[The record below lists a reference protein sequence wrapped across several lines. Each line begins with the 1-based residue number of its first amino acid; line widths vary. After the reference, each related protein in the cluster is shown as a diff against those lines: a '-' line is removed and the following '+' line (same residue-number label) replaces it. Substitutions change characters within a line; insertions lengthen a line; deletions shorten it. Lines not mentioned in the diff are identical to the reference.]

1 MFGLS
6 TIDLVMLIGY
16 LSGITGLGLWM
27 GHKIH
32 SQADYFVGGRRFGK
46 VLAIFT
52 AFGAGTH
59 SDQAVSVVAKTY
71 QSGMSGIWYQWLYL
85 FATPFYW
92 WINPIFRRCRALTT
106 GDFFEARYGRGLAT
120 LYVIV
125 GFANMA
131 VTIGIMLKGS
141 GAIIAATT
149 AGAVSE
155 NLAIGFVTG
164 LLVLY
169 GVLGGFSA
177 AVVTDFVQGCLTIV
191 FSFLLLPFA
200 IYKLG
205 GFDGLHAGVAETMA
219 ALQQTATDRI
229 VPAAAEMWS
238 LVAPGD
244 IGVFYIVMLV
254 INGLIGFAPQPHVM
268 PINNALRTE
277 REAQIGGVYG
287 SLMKRVCTIAWTLLG
302 MCAIAMYPTM
312 TEQWQFDQVF
322 GRMARDLLPQVMPG
336 LIGIFLAAL
345 LAAVLAACDAFM
357 ITCAGLFT
365 QNIYKPFLA
374 RHRGHAHYINVGRL
388 TAALTVGV
396 GVWLAMSFES
406 VVRGLEIFWLI
417 TPMMGIPF
425 WLGLFWRR
433 STTAAA
439 WASTLAAYAV
449 LVVTLRPEFV
459 DWARVHATFLLAHPA
474 ATTVYLPTQMLLCLI
489 VGFVVM
495 VAVSLATRPEPADR
509 LDRFYAVMRT
519 PVRPGEVIEAPMT
532 LPADMLPAPQN
543 KLINLPNWEIQ
554 VPTRRGVVGFLIA
567 WIPVALLIGSVWVL
581 VRIGA

>member
-6 TIDLVMLIGY
+6 PIDVVMLVLY
-16 LSGITGLGLWM
+16 LGGITGLGLYI

-46 VLAIFT
+46 LLAVFT

-71 QSGMSGIWYQWLYL
+71 SSGMSGIWYQWLYL

-92 WINPIFRRCRALTT
+92 WINPVFRRCRALTT
-106 GDFFEARYGRGLAT
+106 GDYFEARFSRGLAT

-125 GFANMA
+125 GFASMA

-149 AGAVSE
+149 GGAVGE
-155 NLAIGFVTG
+155 TVAIWAVTAI
-164 LLVLY
+164 LVIY

-177 AVVTDFVQGCLTIV
+177 AVVTDFIQGCLTIV

-205 GFDGLHAGVAETMA
+205 GFDGLHAGVAA
-219 ALQQTATDRI
+219 AVGERAG
-229 VPAAAEMWS
+229 EMWS
-238 LVAPGD
+238 LVAPGE
-244 IGVFYIVMLV
+244 IGLFYIVMLV

-268 PINNALRTE
+268 PINNAVKTE
-277 REAQIGGVYG
+277 REAQVGGVYG
-287 SLMKRVCTIAWTLLG
+287 GFMKRICTIAWTMIG
-302 MCAIAMYPTM
+302 MCAVAMYPGWK
-312 TEQWQFDQVF
+312 EQAQFDQAF
-322 GRMARDLLPQVMPG
+322 GTMARDLLPQVMPG
-336 LIGIFLAAL
+336 LVGIFLAAL
-345 LAAVLAACDAFM
+345 LAAVMAACDAFM

-374 RHRGHAHYINVGRL
+374 RHKDSAHYINVGRV
-388 TAALTVGV
+388 TAAVTVGM
-396 GVWLAMSFES
+396 GVYLAMSFES
-406 VVRGLEIFWLI
+406 VVKGLEIFWLI

-425 WLGLFWRR
+425 WMGLFWRR
-433 STTAAA
+433 ATTAAA
-439 WASTLAAYAV
+439 WASTLLAYGA
-449 LVVTLRPEFV
+449 
-459 DWARVHATFLLAHPA
+459 LLAMWKDGVVVHWAQANAPWLLS
-474 ATTVYLPTQMLLCLI
+474 TVSPREIYLPTQMLIYLTI
-489 VGFVVM
+489 GAVVM
-495 VAVSLATRPEPADR
+495 IVVSLFTRPERADK
-509 LDRFYAVMRT
+509 LDRFYEVMRT
-519 PVRPGEVIEAPMT
+519 PVQPNEVVEHPMT
-532 LPADMLPAPQN
+532 LPEGVIPAPQN

-554 VPTRRGVVGFLIA
+554 KPGRRAIMGFLIA
-567 WIPVALLIGSVWVL
+567 WIPVAVLIGIVVML